1 MCLMSRSM
9 GYHMAGR
16 PMDTPMLIGMFLIV
30 AGAFVAAYGLLPRN
44 FVAHR
49 EAAVEITISAPED
62 AALGAPHW
70 KLMAALVISLVVD
83 VMKPA
88 ALGFVVPGMA
98 VEYTSAERRVGQE
111 RVRTCSTRGSPFH

>member
-1 MCLMSRSM
+1 
-9 GYHMAGR
+9 MAGM

-30 AGAFVAAYGLLPRN
+30 AGVFVAAYGLLPRN

-70 KLMAALVISLVVD
+70 KLMAVLVIALVVD
-83 VMKPA
+83 VMQPA

-98 VEYTSAERRVGQE
+98 VEYKSEERRVGE
-111 RVRTCSTRGSPFH
+111 ECVSTVRSRWSADH